1 MTIDVVTTTRAKQSA
16 STETAQSG
24 IESEF
29 KAVADEAQDITRAL
43 SASGNI
49 QEPQNAAPSPTAVDQ
64 GNETAT
70 SPSPSTEGDGSVIQS
85 GSVQHATGSSATLKL
100 KSAPDQAMRDAV
112 LSPWSLINAGE
123 HHSNNS
129 RNAKSGDIR
138 EFCSKY
144 LCRGTDKR
152 EGLLNFIKAS
162 RVVGPTSSDPSQVAS
177 VVLTETHDFVVLN
190 TNNMNVGT
198 LEAEVQYTVTTTIE
212 QDKYKVSDLTVKI
225 KSTDSTDPELT
236 YTSTNTSEVSLPKPE
251 AITAKEGQQNSG
263 GSAEEEHDQQTTG
276 TASSGTGSDEKE
288 ATAHGEDAPQVGQV
302 SSPTVN
308 TSWSTFS
315 GAAAHSTPG
324 GQASSAGATAV
335 GRQDVFT
342 VGKMTRDNSRNART
356 GYIRE
361 CYSDLCRGTYRDL
374 LNLLKAL
381 FPNLKVVPWN
391 NVTVSTC
398 TRSTHSDPNKVASIA
413 FIEKYNFTIRGTNNK
428 EVGTLEAEVQYTVTP
443 TIGQGNGYKVI
454 DPTVKIKSTDPTG
467 PELTLCPSIFST
479 LGGTGAGTGT
489 SGIDQTLAA
498 GYAGTGL
505 SQRSSGTDGTGAGTG
520 TSGIDQ
526 TLAAG
531 YAGNGQA
538 LAGGAGLSQGSSG
551 TDGAET
557 AQSAASEHGATSA
570 AGATVQ
576 APSSAALSSTSADQ
590 GSAGTALPSSTEGN
604 EAATS
609 PSPGTEGDGGT
620 EQQGNQDAAAESG
633 SSATFTPNDTK
644 KEGTAV
650 PAESGSS
657 KSTANPQE
665 EKLRTAFSSGKV
677 QDVVKVLLSSN
688 DERVQILAH
697 VSNRT
702 TGSDGSPHIDK
713 RYVARVTSDSNG
725 TTEDFYVH
733 LVYKLP
739 RPGIREHKVRDV
751 HLKVR
756 QALNSVSID
765 APSGGLVLDT
775 VWKPD
780 KTVTTSGSTPATD
793 ASSKIYAHDAI
804 RAPIN
809 AFNKHPMLECKLTE
823 VDLAEDI
830 HGMLLT
836 DAYVYQNT
844 VILHRDT
851 QTSVVDARYNKVMNA
866 VAETLYYADTPDIRP
881 ILTRLAEYS
890 IMHCGIMEPGSG
902 NGNTAIEQHYV
913 FRIANRSNKVP
924 PCCNIHAFVS
934 GKLAS
939 QQDGAARRD
948 QLAFAVRLVHAP
960 KFRLSLF
967 LAASHSAKTH
977 RSRQKQ
983 QFVMHGGAA
992 PVLQVISEQD
1002 DGSTTQLPS
1011 TGGTEGNGG
1020 AAQSGEQGGT
1030 EDGKT
1035 GAPGYDYTL
1044 PIIVVNNYEQ
1054 DLKPIDSSTPEHVVK
1069 YLKNVIKGHAVS
1081 EEMNEA
1087 LVESLVRIS
1096 PTGSEGSKRAD
1107 AGFDRLLQDNSVKVN
1122 GSALTN
1128 AGGSSALSAL
1138 RGALNWKSGA
1148 TDLLRAVINTCDT
1161 TYNGFTVV
1169 YSDGTLNRIQ
1179 PVIKQQVLDLKA
1191 DNSATP
1197 GSKAEIVRDLRLKYE
1212 IGGDAFET
1220 SVKVQ
1225 YELSLNTHEDGRTE
1239 LAVANIQ
1246 AAAAPVAGS
1255 SSPRP
1260 VAPTTLSYSW
1270 CKNEV
1275 VSDLSQ
1281 LSATGCTPSLAISAC
1296 IGQHG
1301 LGSVFLLPG
1310 SGSGFSLT
1318 RNAAKESI
1326 SKFYSNSTGATTTL
1340 GTISNQALRNLGLQL
1355 FRKDARNNTLEISKL
1370 LSAISKHLAVAVCEV
1385 TKTNDKTH
1393 KILGIEG
1400 EGVIAGARVE
1410 QDYKMSMHG
1419 NAKDIVVRVVY
1430 DVLLVES
1437 EFTYTKGLTKGIN
1450 TDYVVC
1456 NLKVGCAVA
1465 SQAGSLSMMEFP
1477 VPMMT
1482 VLSAQRAVS
1491 QEVAAAMAREI
1502 PKFNDGALALPE
1514 VGGTGTSGIDQTLGG
1529 TDQHGTDGTGAGTG
1543 TSGIDGA
1550 GTGSEHGTEVH
1561 ASGTD
1566 GTGAGTLKRNGSS
1579 ISAAPQARSEQ
1590 DKLSRTLLDT
1600 KSTGLW
1606 LQNGEFRN
1614 ENDIAL
1620 ILSNSDLLRAV
1631 LFPKKVSAEEYTS
1644 HVISRMAEICL
1655 GCSNASSLIIKNVS
1669 SNAKLEDPQ
1678 KRLYK
1683 VVKTADV
1690 SVAGSSD
1697 VLGVSVEYKVSK
1709 KTHRQGRRRGGS
1721 SYTAVCAIT
1730 NAKLTIKQL
1739 DADGVARTSATFGI
1753 PNTKSRSLEKVDN
1766 ASTVNLRDFTTL
1778 QRTKQKPNTY
1788 DSGAEKFGNYAH
1800 LLQSPIDNADETQED
1815 ERMQEDIGPR
1825 Q

>member
-1 MTIDVVTTTRAKQSA
+1 MTTKIAT
-16 STETAQSG
+16 
-24 IESEF
+24 
-29 KAVADEAQDITRAL
+29 IT
-43 SASGNI
+43 S
-49 QEPQNAAPSPTAVDQ
+49 
-64 GNETAT
+64 
-70 SPSPSTEGDGSVIQS
+70 
-85 GSVQHATGSSATLKL
+85 
-100 KSAPDQAMRDAV
+100 
-112 LSPWSLINAGE
+112 
-123 HHSNNS
+123 
-129 RNAKSGDIR
+129 
-138 EFCSKY
+138 
-144 LCRGTDKR
+144 
-152 EGLLNFIKAS
+152 
-162 RVVGPTSSDPSQVAS
+162 
-177 VVLTETHDFVVLN
+177 
-190 TNNMNVGT
+190 
-198 LEAEVQYTVTTTIE
+198 
-212 QDKYKVSDLTVKI
+212 
-225 KSTDSTDPELT
+225 
-236 YTSTNTSEVSLPKPE
+236 
-251 AITAKEGQQNSG
+251 
-263 GSAEEEHDQQTTG
+263 
-276 TASSGTGSDEKE
+276 
-288 ATAHGEDAPQVGQV
+288 
-302 SSPTVN
+302 
-308 TSWSTFS
+308 
-315 GAAAHSTPG
+315 
-324 GQASSAGATAV
+324 
-335 GRQDVFT
+335 
-342 VGKMTRDNSRNART
+342 
-356 GYIRE
+356 
-361 CYSDLCRGTYRDL
+361 
-374 LNLLKAL
+374 
-381 FPNLKVVPWN
+381 
-391 NVTVSTC
+391 
-398 TRSTHSDPNKVASIA
+398 
-413 FIEKYNFTIRGTNNK
+413 
-428 EVGTLEAEVQYTVTP
+428 
-443 TIGQGNGYKVI
+443 
-454 DPTVKIKSTDPTG
+454 
-467 PELTLCPSIFST
+467 
-479 LGGTGAGTGT
+479 
-489 SGIDQTLAA
+489 
-498 GYAGTGL
+498 
-505 SQRSSGTDGTGAGTG
+505 
-520 TSGIDQ
+520 
-526 TLAAG
+526 
-531 YAGNGQA
+531 
-538 LAGGAGLSQGSSG
+538 
-551 TDGAET
+551 AET

-570 AGATVQ
+570 AGAAVQ

-665 EKLRTAFSSGKV
+665 EKLRTAFKSGKV
-677 QDVVKVLLSSN
+677 QDVVKVLRSSN
-688 DERVQILAH
+688 DEHVQILAH

-739 RPGIREHKVRDV
+739 HPGIREHKVRDV
-751 HLKVR
+751 HLKAR

-851 QTSVVDARYNKVMNA
+851 QTSVVNDDRYKRVMNA

-902 NGNTAIEQHYV
+902 NGDTVMERHYV

-939 QQDGAARRD
+939 QQDGAARSD
-948 QLAFAVRLVHAP
+948 QRAFAVRLVHAP

-967 LAASHSAKTH
+967 LAASYSAKTH
-977 RSRQKQ
+977 ISRQKQ

-1148 TDLLRAVINTCDT
+1148 TDLLLRAVINTCDT

-1370 LSAISKHLAVAVCEV
+1370 LSAISKHLAVAVREV
-1385 TKTNDKTH
+1385 TKTSDKTTS
-1393 KILGIEG
+1393 ILGIEG
-1400 EGVIAGARVE
+1400 EGVIAGTRVE
-1410 QDYKMSMHG
+1410 QDYKMSMQG
-1419 NAKDIVVRVVY
+1419 DAEDIVVRVVY

-1456 NLKVGCAVA
+1456 NLKVGAVA

-1502 PKFNDGALALPE
+1502 PEFNDGALALPE

-1753 PNTKSRSLEKVDN
+1753 PNTKSRSVSTPYKNAKIECAEQVPKRREAESVQQHREAEPVQQHQEDDVLTSRTREEEVTAERKAGKWVEKTLFVVESSQDDSKKKKRCLVVLWFWFVGLLAQLWAYIVVAALWCYNLIIRCCCRSLEKVDN

-1815 ERMQEDIGPR
+1815 ERMQEDIGPPPVAVVTPEVQNR
-1825 Q
+1825 APGSVLDEGEVTNAVAYDYSSAAVGA

>member
-1 MTIDVVTTTRAKQSA
+1 MT
-16 STETAQSG
+16 TE
-24 IESEF
+24 
-29 KAVADEAQDITRAL
+29 
-43 SASGNI
+43 
-49 QEPQNAAPSPTAVDQ
+49 
-64 GNETAT
+64 
-70 SPSPSTEGDGSVIQS
+70 
-85 GSVQHATGSSATLKL
+85 
-100 KSAPDQAMRDAV
+100 
-112 LSPWSLINAGE
+112 
-123 HHSNNS
+123 
-129 RNAKSGDIR
+129 
-138 EFCSKY
+138 
-144 LCRGTDKR
+144 
-152 EGLLNFIKAS
+152 
-162 RVVGPTSSDPSQVAS
+162 
-177 VVLTETHDFVVLN
+177 
-190 TNNMNVGT
+190 
-198 LEAEVQYTVTTTIE
+198 TVTTT
-212 QDKYKVSDLTVKI
+212 S
-225 KSTDSTDPELT
+225 
-236 YTSTNTSEVSLPKPE
+236 
-251 AITAKEGQQNSG
+251 
-263 GSAEEEHDQQTTG
+263 
-276 TASSGTGSDEKE
+276 
-288 ATAHGEDAPQVGQV
+288 
-302 SSPTVN
+302 
-308 TSWSTFS
+308 
-315 GAAAHSTPG
+315 
-324 GQASSAGATAV
+324 
-335 GRQDVFT
+335 
-342 VGKMTRDNSRNART
+342 
-356 GYIRE
+356 
-361 CYSDLCRGTYRDL
+361 
-374 LNLLKAL
+374 
-381 FPNLKVVPWN
+381 
-391 NVTVSTC
+391 
-398 TRSTHSDPNKVASIA
+398 
-413 FIEKYNFTIRGTNNK
+413 
-428 EVGTLEAEVQYTVTP
+428 
-443 TIGQGNGYKVI
+443 
-454 DPTVKIKSTDPTG
+454 
-467 PELTLCPSIFST
+467 
-479 LGGTGAGTGT
+479 
-489 SGIDQTLAA
+489 
-498 GYAGTGL
+498 
-505 SQRSSGTDGTGAGTG
+505 
-520 TSGIDQ
+520 
-526 TLAAG
+526 
-531 YAGNGQA
+531 
-538 LAGGAGLSQGSSG
+538 
-551 TDGAET
+551 AET

-570 AGATVQ
+570 AGAAVQ

-665 EKLRTAFSSGKV
+665 EKLRAAFKSGKV
-677 QDVVKVLLSSN
+677 QDVVKVLRSSN
-688 DERVQILAH
+688 DEHVQILAH

-739 RPGIREHKVRDV
+739 HPRIREHKVRDV

-830 HGMLLT
+830 HGTLLT

-851 QTSVVDARYNKVMNA
+851 QTSVVNDDRYKRVMNA

-902 NGNTAIEQHYV
+902 NGDTVMERHYV

-939 QQDGAARRD
+939 QQDGAARSD
-948 QLAFAVRLVHAP
+948 QRAFAVRLVHAP

-967 LAASHSAKTH
+967 LAASYSAKTH
-977 RSRQKQ
+977 ISRQKQ

-1035 GAPGYDYTL
+1035 GAPGYAYTL

-1054 DLKPIDSSTPEHVVK
+1054 DLKPIDSSTPERVVK

-1096 PTGSEGSKRAD
+1096 PTGRDGSERAD

-1138 RGALNWKSGA
+1138 RKALNWKSGA
-1148 TDLLRAVINTCDT
+1148 TDLLLRAVINTCDT

-1169 YSDGTLNRIQ
+1169 HSDGTLNRIQ
-1179 PVIKQQVLDLKA
+1179 PVIEQQVLDLKA

-1220 SVKVQ
+1220 SVNVQ

-1255 SSPRP
+1255 SSPRS

-1340 GTISNQALRNLGLQL
+1340 GTISNQALRSLGLQL

-1370 LSAISKHLAVAVCEV
+1370 LSAISKHLAVAVREV
-1385 TKTNDKTH
+1385 TKTRDKTTS
-1393 KILGIEG
+1393 ILGIEG
-1400 EGVIAGARVE
+1400 EGVIAGTRVE
-1410 QDYKMSMHG
+1410 QNYKMSMQG

-1437 EFTYTKGLTKGIN
+1437 RFTYYKGELTEGVN

-1456 NLKVGCAVA
+1456 NLKVGCTTAPQDA
-1465 SQAGSLSMMEFP
+1465 SVSMMEFP

-1482 VLSAQRAVS
+1482 VLSQQRTVS
-1491 QEVAAAMAREI
+1491 QEVTAAMAREI
-1502 PKFNDGALALPE
+1502 PEFNDGALALPE

-1529 TDQHGTDGTGAGTG
+1529 TDQHGTDGA
-1543 TSGIDGA
+1543 
-1550 GTGSEHGTEVH
+1550 
-1561 ASGTD
+1561 
-1566 GTGAGTLKRNGSS
+1566 GAGTLKRNGSS

-1614 ENDIAL
+1614 ENDIA

-1697 VLGVSVEYKVSK
+1697 VLGVSVEYSVEYKVSK

-1753 PNTKSRSLEKVDN
+1753 PNTKSRSVSTPYKNAKIECAEQVQKRREAESVQQHREAEPVQQHQEDDVLTSRTREEEVTAERKAGKWVEKTLFVVESSQDDSKKKKRCFLVLLFWWFVGLLAQLWAYIVVAALWCYNLIIRCCCSSLEKVDN

-1815 ERMQEDIGPR
+1815 ERMQEDIGPPPVAVVTPEVQNR
-1825 Q
+1825 APGSVLDEGEVTNAVAYDYSSAAVGA